1 MVGLFT
7 ILGVVALCTLAFYLL
22 PYSIIKPLR
31 FDVIEYAEDYPSGLY
46 PSDYDLDFDRESI
59 MVDDGIALSGYRI
72 QSTADDPVGTML
84 FLHGIG
90 GVKEKFLEYTQYVAK
105 LGFHC
110 FIYDARGHGES
121 GGQYCTFGAREK
133 HDVVHILNYLEEMYD
148 EKVFAIWGNSMG
160 GAVALQ
166 AMAMEPR
173 LLFGIVESTFAD
185 FRQIVHDYQQRFL
198 KLNLPWL
205 MNPVLNRAGKIGGFN
220 PDEVKPGEAARHIT
234 QPMLVVHGSKDERVK
249 LAYGC
254 TIFDNLASQ
263 DKDMYIVEGGFHHD
277 LYEYGGEVYLNYI
290 LDFIAKQG
298 KKILQKS

>member
-1 MVGLFT
+1 MLGLFT
-7 ILGVVALCTLAFYLL
+7 ILGVLALFTLAFYLL

-72 QSTADDPVGTML
+72 QSTVDNPIGTML

-90 GVKEKFLEYTQYVAK
+90 GVKEKFLEFAQFVTRQ
-105 LGFHC
+105 GFHC

-133 HDVVHILNYLEEMYD
+133 HDVVHIINYLEEMYD

-166 AMAMEPR
+166 ALAIEPR
-173 LLFGIVESTFAD
+173 LEFGIVESTFAD
-185 FRQIVHDYQQRFL
+185 FRQIVQDYQQRFL
-198 KLNLPWL
+198 KISLPWFI
-205 MNPVLNRAGKIGGFN
+205 NPLLNRAGKIGRFN
-220 PDEVKPGEAARHIT
+220 PDEVRPGEAARHIK
-234 QPMLVVHGSKDERVK
+234 QPMLIVHGSHDVRVK
-249 LAYGC
+249 LAYGQE
-254 TIFDNLASQ
+254 IFNNLASS
-263 DKDMYIVEGGFHHD
+263 DKDMYIVEGGVHHN
-277 LYEYGGEVYLNYI
+277 LYENGGQAYLNYI
-290 LDFIAKQG
+290 LDFIARQG